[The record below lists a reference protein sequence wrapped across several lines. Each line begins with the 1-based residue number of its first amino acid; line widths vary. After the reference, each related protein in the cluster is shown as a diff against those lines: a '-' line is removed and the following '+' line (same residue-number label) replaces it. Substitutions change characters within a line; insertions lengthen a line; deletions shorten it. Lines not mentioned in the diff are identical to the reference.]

1 MPLLKMMLR
10 LRGTRTLSF
19 MLLKAWLGPFLLT
32 FIIAQFVL
40 VMQFLWKHIDDLAGK
55 GLEWSIILELLYYA
69 SATLV
74 PMALPLAI
82 LLSSIMTVGTL
93 AENLEVV
100 AAKAAGIPLLRL
112 LRPLM
117 LMAGVIA
124 VLAFLFSNHIMP
136 VANYKF
142 RSLLS
147 AIRSAKPAIDI
158 TPGVF
163 YNGIRGL
170 TVYIDKKAPDGKSFF
185 GVMIYDHSR
194 DGWGASVLTMA
205 EKGSLGTS
213 TDERYLLLRLEN
225 GVRYDDRGFYEN
237 MRGDFKRMKE
247 TFFIQELFIDVSD
260 EKLNKENSF
269 LKSSYQM
276 MSLGQLEEMLT
287 RIQEDQ
293 DQFMHSVSPRL
304 SGMHGMQ
311 STQEPVFSPMPQAL
325 DAEGNLSADVLP
337 VLPVWTST
345 DSLLRPLAAD
355 QRNLLVAGAL
365 TKLGQTRQRFQELKD
380 YQKSQEKTM
389 ASALVEWHRK
399 FTLSF
404 ACLVL
409 FFIGAPL
416 GAIIRKGGLGL
427 PLIFCVI
434 IFIGYHI
441 LSTIGERSAKQIL
454 MEPWMG
460 MWLSSMILLPFGLLL
475 TLRVST
481 ESRWFSL
488 ETYQI
493 MWNRWF
499 RKSSDL

>member
-1 MPLLKMMLR
+1 MLR
-10 LRGTRTLSF
+10 LRGTHTLSF
-19 MLLKAWLGPFLLT
+19 MLLKAWLGPFILT
-32 FIIAQFVL
+32 FVIAQFVL

-82 LLSSIMTVGTL
+82 LLSSIMTVGSL

-117 LMAGVIA
+117 LMAGFIA
-124 VLAFLFSNHIMP
+124 ILAFLFSNHVMP

-170 TVYIDKKAPDGKSFF
+170 TVYIDQKAPDGKSFF

-213 TDERYLLLRLEN
+213 TDERYLVLRLEN

-237 MRGDFKRMKE
+237 LNGDFKRMKE

-276 MSLGQLEEMLT
+276 MSLGQLEEMMS
-287 RIQEDQ
+287 RHKEDQ
-293 DQFMHSVSPRL
+293 QQFIQSMSPRL
-304 SGMHGMQ
+304 SGMHGTL
-311 STQEPVFSPMPQAL
+311 SAQEPVFSPMPQAL
-325 DAEGNLSADVLP
+325 EEGAAPQEILP
-337 VLPVWTST
+337 SLPVWAST
-345 DSLLRPLAAD
+345 DSLFKPLKPD
-355 QRNLLVAGAL
+355 QRNVWVAGAL
-365 TKLGQTRQRFQELKD
+365 SKLGQTRQRFQELKD
-380 YQKSQEKTM
+380 YQKSQGKTM

-427 PLIFCVI
+427 PLIFCVL

-454 MEPWMG
+454 MEPWIG

-481 ESRWFSL
+481 ESRWFAL
-488 ETYQI
+488 ETYQ
-493 MWNRWF
+493 MGWNRWF
-499 RKSSDL
+499 RKKNPTS

>member
-1 MPLLKMMLR
+1 
-10 LRGTRTLSF
+10 
-19 MLLKAWLGPFLLT
+19 
-32 FIIAQFVL
+32 
-40 VMQFLWKHIDDLAGK
+40 
-55 GLEWSIILELLYYA
+55 
-69 SATLV
+69 
-74 PMALPLAI
+74 
-82 LLSSIMTVGTL
+82 
-93 AENLEVV
+93 
-100 AAKAAGIPLLRL
+100 
-112 LRPLM
+112 
-117 LMAGVIA
+117 
-124 VLAFLFSNHIMP
+124 
-136 VANYKF
+136 
-142 RSLLS
+142 
-147 AIRSAKPAIDI
+147 
-158 TPGVF
+158 
-163 YNGIRGL
+163 
-170 TVYIDKKAPDGKSFF
+170 
-185 GVMIYDHSR
+185 
-194 DGWGASVLTMA
+194 
-205 EKGSLGTS
+205 
-213 TDERYLLLRLEN
+213 
-225 GVRYDDRGFYEN
+225 
-237 MRGDFKRMKE
+237 
-247 TFFIQELFIDVSD
+247 
-260 EKLNKENSF
+260 
-269 LKSSYQM
+269 M